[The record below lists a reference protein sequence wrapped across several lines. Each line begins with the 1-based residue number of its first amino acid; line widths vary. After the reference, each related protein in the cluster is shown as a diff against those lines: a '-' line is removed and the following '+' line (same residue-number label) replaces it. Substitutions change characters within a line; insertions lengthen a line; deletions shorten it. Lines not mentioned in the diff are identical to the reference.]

1 MISIDRAIPP
11 YPRGSHMRRPVAL
24 AIVLLSATLASLV
37 PMFGCG
43 DNGSVKKTDAPEVA
57 VTDVIT
63 MDRGIDP
70 PAKETDAPSEAGK
83 PTRRALLVGVTKYPN
98 LAPKLQLVGPANDV
112 LLMKTTLV
120 THFGVPEANVM
131 ILSEAEGEKKA
142 ERYPTRANIEREFK
156 RLAEIARPG
165 DEIVIMLGGHGSQQ
179 PEKPGAPEP
188 EPDGLDEM
196 FLPRDVGKWD
206 DSVGSVENT
215 IIDDDL
221 GDWITAI
228 RAKKCFIWLV
238 IDACHSG
245 TMMRGEDDLEKPRKS
260 DPILDLAIPQ
270 KRITDA
276 ENAAAARADT
286 ATSRGLG
293 GTQTSIGLGGK
304 PGVFAIYAAQP
315 TETTPERPMPPAL
328 GKDGTQHGVLTFT
341 ICQILT
347 QTKAAGSPISY
358 RELGLRIQQQ
368 YTAWGRTSPTP
379 MVEFPE
385 TDPDREVLGP
395 GVWKDRSKIL
405 LSGDPGAYKVNGG
418 QLLGLTPG
426 SILKVIPPAGM
437 GEQILGHVKVT
448 ATRPIDADVE
458 PCEHDKK
465 PALKELPLGGR
476 CAVVFVD
483 YGEVQMRVAV
493 ATHYPSTDDKLVPI
507 PAELRT
513 SLVARLKKGVKPE
526 AIFRLVDDPKSAS
539 WVIAPL
545 PDGRISLMPAGG
557 WAVTKDAAG
566 KEPVKSKGYG
576 PVPTDNQM
584 VEWLEDALGRIG
596 RADGLVQMAA
606 DRSQDLLGGDDL
618 APKLK
623 VELLLRDDMGKPTI
637 KLPWPAT
644 NLTVYDK
651 DRVVVQVTNTGRVPF
666 DLTLLYVD
674 SNHAIAPQFPKMG
687 VLNRVFVKDSLPA
700 SITINSSTI
709 GLEHLVLIAVK
720 ADGPQVDFLN
730 LAQKGPENIRDVAAR
745 SVGPQARMAK
755 LFDRRVYGGKPTEG
769 TRGAAPDT
777 IADHA
782 MSLIS
787 WQVKGTTR
795 PKTAPPK

>member
-1 MISIDRAIPP
+1 
-11 YPRGSHMRRPVAL
+11 
-24 AIVLLSATLASLV
+24 
-37 PMFGCG
+37 MFGCG
-43 DNGSVKKTDAPEVA
+43 DNVSANKADTPGVARTDVQQAEHGVDPLAKKTEATEV
-57 VTDVIT
+57 VGLGSIT
-63 MDRGIDP
+63 TERGIDP
-70 PAKETDAPSEAGK
+70 QDKKADAPSEAGK
-83 PTRRALLVGVTKYPN
+83 PTRRALLVGVTKYPK

-142 ERYPTRANIEREFK
+142 DRLPTRANIEREFK

-196 FLPRDVGKWD
+196 FLPRDVGQWND
-206 DSVGSVENT
+206 TVGSVENT

-221 GDWITAI
+221 GDWIGAI
-228 RAKKCFIWLV
+228 RTKKCFIWLV

-276 ENAAAARADT
+276 ENAAAARAGP
-286 ATSRGLG
+286 ANARGVG
-293 GTQTSIGLGGK
+293 GAQTSIGLGGK

-315 TETTPERPMPPAL
+315 TETTPERPMPPSL

-347 QTKAAGSPISY
+347 QAKAAGSPLSY

-368 YTAWGRTSPTP
+368 YTAWGRTGPTP
-379 MVEFPE
+379 MVEYPD

-395 GVWKDRSKIL
+395 GVWKDRAKIL
-405 LSGDPGAYKVNGG
+405 LSGDPGAYKVNAG

-426 SILKVIPPAGM
+426 SILKVIPPPGM

-458 PCEHDKK
+458 PCEYDKK
-465 PALKELPLGGR
+465 PALKELPVGGR

-493 ATHYPSTDDKLVPI
+493 ATHYPSTKQDLVPV
-507 PAELRT
+507 PPELRAA
-513 SLVARLKKGVKPE
+513 LVARLKKGVKPE
-526 AIFRLVDDPKSAS
+526 AMFRLVDDPRSAS
-539 WVIAPL
+539 WMITPL
-545 PDGRISLMPAGG
+545 PDGRVSLMPAGG
-557 WAVTKDAAG
+557 WAVQKDAGG
-566 KEPVKSKGYG
+566 KEAAKSTGYG

-623 VELLLRDDMGKPTI
+623 VELLLRDDTGKPTI

-644 NLTVYDK
+644 DLTVYDK

-674 SNHAIAPQFPKMG
+674 SDHAIAPQFPKKG
-687 VLNRVFVKDSLPA
+687 VVNRVFVKDSLPA

-709 GLEHLVLIAVK
+709 GLEHVVLIAVK

-730 LAQKGPENIRDVAAR
+730 LAQKGPEKVRDVAAR
-745 SVGPQARMAK
+745 GDGPQARMAK

-777 IADHA
+777 VADHT

-795 PKTAPPK
+795 PKK